1 MPQSLTPHLIDRA
14 KLMRMDRASWNAIAK
29 TLDVSE
35 YCVRCAVDQ
44 AYRDYRRQIEISR
57 HKSERKTEP
66 KRERIRIRPKANHAV
81 QHVVHSHTHLAP
93 PEVLAER
100 DLALELRFVRPR
112 SITAQ
117 LLGDPLPG
125 RSALDQRK
133 REA

>member
-1 MPQSLTPHLIDRA
+1 MMPQPLTPHLIERA
-14 KLMRMDRASWNAIAK
+14 KLMRMDHASWNAIAK

-35 YCVRCAVDQ
+35 YCMRCAVDA

-57 HKSERKTEP
+57 RKSERKTEP
-66 KRERIRIRPKANHAV
+66 KSERIRPKLNHAV

-100 DLALELRFVRPR
+100 DMALEQRLEQR

-117 LLGDPLPG
+117 LLGDPLPC
-125 RSALDQRK
+125 RSALHQRK
-133 REA
+133 R